1 MPSLVEMRHVGQ
13 TCSAYD
19 AEDADAERSCE
30 SCEHWVGEKED
41 CELDIFWE
49 QLTNLDQT

>member
-1 MPSLVEMRHVGQ
+1 MPSLMQMRQVGQ

-19 AEDADAERSCE
+19 AEDEAAERSCE
-30 SCEHWVGEKED
+30 SCLHWQGESED